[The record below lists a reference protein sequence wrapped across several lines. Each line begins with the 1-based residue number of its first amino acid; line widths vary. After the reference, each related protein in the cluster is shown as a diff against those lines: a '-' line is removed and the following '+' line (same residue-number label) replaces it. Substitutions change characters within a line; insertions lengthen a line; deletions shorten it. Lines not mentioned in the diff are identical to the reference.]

1 MFEMKWDWV
10 LTVLKSSILEKKVGG
25 NEFTPT
31 TIYPIFRNFQ
41 VDFSIFLKTEY
52 VRDEWSGCC
61 SEVTFSKITPWGAT
75 RLPQTFLNS
84 KKLPFSN
91 IYRPKTVQARMI

>member
-61 SEVTFSKITPWGAT
+61 SEATFSKITPWGP
-75 RLPQTFLNS
+75 LGFP
-84 KKLPFSN
+84 KLF
-91 IYRPKTVQARMI
+91 